1 MQTLAEMLEE
11 KEPVK
16 ITTAELARRT
26 NITEAAIYRHF
37 PSKRKIYENKSDAD
51 AQKGATI
58 TRTIGDKSYTYTPNW
73 FKNSTV
79 VEE

>member
-1 MQTLAEMLEE
+1 MMPYHIKKGSVLGSAVPTDGQEYY
-11 KEPVK
+11 VGDNHW
-16 ITTAELARRT
+16 T
-26 NITEAAIYRHF
+26 NDY
-37 PSKRKIYENKSDAD
+37 SQRKIYENKSDAD

-58 TRTIGDKSYTYTPNW
+58 TRTIGDKSYTYTPSW

>member
-1 MQTLAEMLEE
+1 MPYHIKKGSILGSAVPTDGTEYYAGDN
-11 KEPVK
+11 VW
-16 ITTAELARRT
+16 T
-26 NITEAAIYRHF
+26 NEYN
-37 PSKRKIYENKSDAD
+37 KRKIYENKSDAD

-58 TRTIGDKSYTYTPNW
+58 TRTIGDKSYSYIPNW